1 MKRRAHKAIK
11 FVSISEKIMKES
23 KREVFKKEALNT
35 VCRGAVRAT
44 YEVDKV
50 NAILDAGF
58 VGYVSYVFEEKA
70 ISLPMAYGRLD
81 DKIYLHGSL
90 KNRMLLSL
98 LEGKE
103 ASMTVMHLDALVLAR
118 SGLHHSVNYRSATL
132 FGSLIKIT
140 DPLEKERALKCVV
153 DHMMEGRWEGIRPIL
168 KKELDGTLVVEM
180 TIQSASAK
188 IRDVGV
194 KDEKSDMDLPIWAG
208 LLPLKQ
214 IAEFPESDVLL
225 PEGVEV
231 PEHVLKYYERN
242 KYKADVSN

>member
-1 MKRRAHKAIK
+1 
-11 FVSISEKIMKES
+11 MKE
-23 KREVFKKEALNT
+23 FKKGTLNKIQ
-35 VCRGAVRAT
+35 RGAVRAT

-58 VGYVSYVFEEKA
+58 VGFVSYIFEGKA
-70 ISLPMAYGRLD
+70 ISLPMAYGRSE

-98 LEGKE
+98 LESKE

-140 DPLEKERALKCVV
+140 DPQEKERALKCVV
-153 DHMMEGRWEGIRPIL
+153 NHMMKGRWEGIRPML
-168 KKELDGTLVVEM
+168 KKELAATLVVEM
-180 TIQSASAK
+180 TIETASAK

-194 KDEKSDMDLPIWAG
+194 KDEKSDIDLPIWAG

-214 IAEFPESDVLL
+214 VAEFPESDALL
-225 PEGVEV
+225 PEGVAI
-231 PEHVLKYYERN
+231 PEHVMAYYENNR
-242 KYKADVSN
+242 Y